1 MRSTTRGAGRRGE
14 ARSVGAPRS
23 DRTSI
28 DVSVAWKGQSDGTA
42 HRFTCGGVR
51 RRVGHV
57 IGLCMQV
64 ARRSPVP
71 PLRRSAPCVCRAAVL
86 RSPPVPLA
94 ATRNGPLCVC
104 VPYNPAHTVGVQL
117 VRKGPLEL
125 GAGGGAARAPQA
137 AVSAAA
143 HHRVRDRRAEGE
155 RRAARLGA
163 GARRGLCTRCV
174 RGGVHFQRTTLTY
187 SPQSQPA
194 GLRMELGQR
203 LGGLNPS
210 RGVYQRRVRSECGPN
225 AATQAMCGPSAS
237 ISGEG
242 MVGMRE
248 TVTGCK

>member
-1 MRSTTRGAGRRGE
+1 MRHGLLARHDLTAQASTFRSRGKGRATGPHTASPVEVCGAGW
-14 ARSVGAPRS
+14 A
-23 DRTSI
+23 
-28 DVSVAWKGQSDGTA
+28 
-42 HRFTCGGVR
+42 
-51 RRVGHV
+51 HV
-57 IGLCMQV
+57 IGLCMRV

-163 GARRGLCTRCV
+163 GARRGRSTRCV
-174 RGGVHFQRTTLTY
+174 RGGYISSGRHLPTLHKANRRGCAWSWGSVSAARIRREAST
-187 SPQSQPA
+187 SAAS
-194 GLRMELGQR
+194 
-203 LGGLNPS
+203 GLNAARKWLHRPCVGPPHQFLERENYLR
-210 RGVYQRRVRSECGPN
+210 RGRGGRNERNCDGV
-225 AATQAMCGPSAS
+225 
-237 ISGEG
+237 
-242 MVGMRE
+242 
-248 TVTGCK
+248 

>member
-1 MRSTTRGAGRRGE
+1 MRHGLLARHDLTAQASTFRSRGKGRATGPHTASPVEVCGAGW
-14 ARSVGAPRS
+14 A
-23 DRTSI
+23 
-28 DVSVAWKGQSDGTA
+28 
-42 HRFTCGGVR
+42 
-51 RRVGHV
+51 HV
-57 IGLCMQV
+57 IGLCMRV
-64 ARRSPVP
+64 ARRTPVP

-86 RSPPVPLA
+86 RSPVPLA

-104 VPYNPAHTVGVQL
+104 VPCSPAHTVGVQL

-163 GARRGLCTRCV
+163 GARRGRSTRCV

-203 LGGLNPS
+203 LGGPNPS

-242 MVGMRE
+242 KLSKERKRWSE
-248 TVTGCK
+248 